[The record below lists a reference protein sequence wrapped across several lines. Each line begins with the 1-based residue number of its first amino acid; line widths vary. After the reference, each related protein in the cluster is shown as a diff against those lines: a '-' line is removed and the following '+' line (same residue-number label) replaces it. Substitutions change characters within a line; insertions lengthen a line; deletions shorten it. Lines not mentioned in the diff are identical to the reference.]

1 MQQLHFTTHVL
12 GKKATARLEQ
22 YQVTQTIRAESSSMV
37 VRASTIKAIFSDKVE
52 VDDTLQVIL
61 DDRLIGL
68 AQHVII
74 DMVTWDQLDIDDAR
88 RGGFDNRFE
97 LAYALKRAGYRFLP
111 LDQYRFYRCQFSWVE
126 GE

>member
-1 MQQLHFTTHVL
+1 MEQLHFTSHVL
-12 GKKATARLEQ
+12 GKKATARLEE

-37 VRASTIKAIFSDKVE
+37 VRASTIKAIFNDKIE

-68 AQHVII
+68 VQHVII

-97 LAYALKRAGYRFLP
+97 LAYALKRAGYRFMP
-111 LDQYRFYRCQFSWVE
+111 LEKYRLYRCQFSWVE
-126 GE
+126 GI